1 MVGLNYLIKFY
12 KNNMYDIVC
21 SLVIYK
27 NDRKQLLDAIGSFL
41 NTDLTVRLVLIDN
54 SPTDDLKDVIS
65 DARAEYIHNPSN
77 PGYGSTH
84 NIAIRQYSDKAKY
97 HLILNPDIYYFKGV
111 LEDVIRFMDNDKNI
125 GLVMPKVLYPDG
137 KIQYLAKLI
146 PSPFV
151 FFARRFLPL
160 PILKKQISDKFEL
173 RFSGYDTIMEVPSL
187 SGCFMVFRTEALI
200 KLNGFDENI
209 FMHMEDVDITRRC
222 YDAGFK
228 TVFYPNQI
236 VYHDHLY
243 KSFLTMAN
251 LKMYLTSSYYY
262 FNKWGWFFDHQRIK
276 INKKTIENIRLLKL
290 NK

>member
-1 MVGLNYLIKFY
+1 
-12 KNNMYDIVC
+12 MYDIVC

-41 NTDLTVRLVLIDN
+41 NTELKVRLILIDN
-54 SPTDDLKDVIS
+54 SPTDALKDIIS
-65 DARAEYIHNPSN
+65 DSRAEYIHNPSN

-84 NIAIRQYSDKAKY
+84 NIAIRNYSCKTKY
-97 HLILNPDIYYFKGV
+97 HLILNPDIYYAKGV
-111 LEDVIRFMDNDKNI
+111 LEDIIRFMDSDENL

-160 PILKKQISDKFEL
+160 ATLKKQISEKFEL
-173 RFSGYDTIMEVPSL
+173 QFSGYDTIMEAPYL

-200 KLNGFDENI
+200 KINGFDENI
-209 FMHMEDVDITRRC
+209 FMHMEDLDITRRC

-228 TVFYPNQI
+228 TVFYPKQI
-236 VYHDHLY
+236 VYHDHLF
-243 KSFLTMAN
+243 KSFLTIAN
-251 LKMYLTSSYYY
+251 LKMYFTSAFYYY
-262 FNKWGWFFDHQRIK
+262 NKWGWFFDKKRRV
-276 INKKTIENIRLLKL
+276 INKKTINNIKS